1 MNAMNASNT
10 ARLRTLRQGG
20 FSLIEILIVVAL
32 IAVIVGFAT
41 NQIFGGQDKAK
52 ANLAKAQ
59 IQTLVGKIEQYQLD
73 NGSVP
78 TSLDDLFRQP
88 SGSRTWLGPYAKE
101 SDTKDPWGRAFQF
114 AAGGDAGYE
123 IKSLGKDGKPGGDSF
138 NRDIS
143 SAD

>member
-1 MNAMNASNT
+1 MNAMNTSSS
-10 ARLRTLRQGG
+10 ARLRSLRQGG

-73 NGSVP
+73 NGGAP
-78 TSLDDLFRQP
+78 TSLEDLVRQP

-101 SDTKDPWGRAFQF
+101 SDLKDPWGRAFQYQT
-114 AAGGDAGYE
+114 GGDTGFE
-123 IKSLGKDGKPGGDSF
+123 IVSLGKDGKAGGDSV
-138 NRDIS
+138 NRDIKS
-143 SAD
+143 SE